1 MKPQKH
7 GDEVLYRTY
16 FGKALGVDEK
26 GKLTLVRQY
35 GLTDDKLFCEEVISD
50 GIVRA
55 AELAKKAD
63 AVIVCIGNDP
73 MIVAVK
79 CTTVRH
85 CHCPHMILRLPK
97 RFTAPTTNA

>member
-35 GLTDDKLFCEEVISD
+35 GLTDDKLFARRSYQ
-50 GIVRA
+50 
-55 AELAKKAD
+55 
-63 AVIVCIGNDP
+63 
-73 MIVAVK
+73 
-79 CTTVRH
+79 TV
-85 CHCPHMILRLPK
+85 
-97 RFTAPTTNA
+97 